1 MVEMTGGRNVPLL
14 TPSRCATLLLMTL
27 LLIEAVSPASSLAQ
41 RSEAVAGDRVT
52 LERSDRD
59 TGAPLFLEPDHWVA
73 NAIRRTVA
81 LGLAPAT
88 ADPMAA
94 PITLQHAY
102 DVLRQALHLAADS
115 AASTMVRGWLEL
127 LQKEGPAAGALS
139 LARVNAG
146 VMTLSGQARGGDG
159 YFPDEDWEGAW
170 RLEGVSGPAIMFA
183 ARGFVTQRVS
193 WSVDGG
199 RLGHGWSVPAGA
211 LAVAAGPVDLW
222 AGRRRLHY
230 GVGRGGGTV
239 LGAGLDA
246 NPHLTQRTLFSLTGG
261 GLHTREPFT
270 YPSVLGFL
278 GKGRVEIVG
287 GHLPRNGRVESPFVV
302 FGRVTSTPFTPR
314 LTVGVN
320 RGAIFGGRGNP
331 ITAGRLGGLLIGL
344 HGGEGGEFENQVLS
358 AVIRFRPP
366 VGPVPLEAY
375 LEWGMDDTAG
385 AVRDTPAIIAGA
397 DLGAVP
403 GIPFVSLGLETTRF
417 PRSCCGNPI
426 WYRSIFF
433 RGSWA
438 DDGRLFAHPLG
449 GHGSELLGHARLD
462 LPQHGLMM
470 RAQAFTRERGE
481 ENLFAPGRDGR
492 SRGGS
497 VAMEYSVSRRTGL
510 QLHAGRE
517 NARTW
522 SSHHASVFV
531 THVLGGGR

>member
-1 MVEMTGGRNVPLL
+1 MRCQIRIPKLAAHLL
-14 TPSRCATLLLMTL
+14 PTLLLGVAL
-27 LLIEAVSPASSLAQ
+27 SPRPLCAQ
-41 RSEAVAGDRVT
+41 REVSAAGGPVAI
-52 LERSDRD
+52 ERSDRD
-59 TGAPLFLEPDHWVA
+59 SGAPLFLEPDHWA
-73 NAIRRTVA
+73 THAIRRLVA

-94 PITLQHAY
+94 PITLQHVH
-102 DVLRQALHLAADS
+102 DVLQRALH
-115 AASTMVRGWLEL
+115 ASSDATVSTVVRGWLEL
-127 LQKEGPAAGALS
+127 LQNEGPTAGALT
-139 LARVNAG
+139 LARVKAG
-146 VMTLSGQARGGDG
+146 VMTLDGQARGGDG
-159 YFPDEDWEGAW
+159 YFPEEDLEGAR
-170 RLEGVSGPAIMFA
+170 RLEGVTGPAVTFA
-183 ARGFVTQRVS
+183 ARGFVTPRVS
-193 WSVDGG
+193 WSFDGG
-199 RLGHGWSVPAGA
+199 RLGHGWAVPAGA

-230 GVGRGGGTV
+230 GVGRGGATV

-246 NPHLTQRTLFSLTGG
+246 SPHLTQRTLYSLTGG

-278 GKGRVEIVG
+278 GKGRIEIVG
-287 GHLPRNGRVESPFVV
+287 GQLPRNGRVESPFVV

-314 LTVGVN
+314 LTLGVN
-320 RGAIFGGRGNP
+320 RGAIFGGRRNP
-331 ITAGRLGGLLIGL
+331 ITARRLGGLLIGL
-344 HGGEGGEFENQVLS
+344 HGGEGGEFENQVAS

-366 VGPVPLEAY
+366 LGPVPLEAY

-385 AVRDTPAIIAGA
+385 AIRDTPAIIAGA

-403 GIPFVSLGLETTRF
+403 GVPSVSLGVEATRF

-438 DDGRLFAHPLG
+438 DQGRLFAHPLG

-462 LPQHGLMM
+462 LPQRGLMV
-470 RAQAFTRERGE
+470 RAHAFTRERGE
-481 ENLFAPGRDGR
+481 ENLFAPGRDGH

-497 VAMEYSVSRRTGL
+497 VAMEYSVSGRTVL
-510 QLHAGRE
+510 QLQAGLE

-522 SSHHASVFV
+522 SSHHASLFV
-531 THVLGGGR
+531 THVLGRDR

>member
-1 MVEMTGGRNVPLL
+1 MVAMRRQVRSAKLAARLLAALLL
-14 TPSRCATLLLMTL
+14 TVAL
-27 LLIEAVSPASSLAQ
+27 SPRPTCAQ
-41 RSEAVAGDRVT
+41 RSLSPAGDRGTV
-52 LERSDRD
+52 ERSDRD
-59 TGAPLFLEPDHWVA
+59 TGAPLFLEPDHWVT
-73 NAIRRTVA
+73 NAIRRLVV
-81 LGLAPAT
+81 LGIAPAT

-94 PITLQHAY
+94 PITLQHAH
-102 DVLRQALHLAADS
+102 DVLQRALHLAAD
-115 AASTMVRGWLEL
+115 AAVSTMVRGWLEL
-127 LQKEGPAAGALS
+127 LQNEGPTAGALT
-139 LARVNAG
+139 LARVSAG
-146 VMTLSGQARGGDG
+146 MMTLDAQARGGDG
-159 YFPDEDWEGAW
+159 YFPEEDWEGAW
-170 RLEGVSGPAIMFA
+170 PLEGASGPAITFA
-183 ARGFVTQRVS
+183 ARGFVTPRVS
-193 WSVDGG
+193 WSFDGG
-199 RLGHGWSVPAGA
+199 RLAHGWSMPAGA

-230 GVGRGGGTV
+230 GVGRGGATV
-239 LGAGLDA
+239 IGAGLDA
-246 NPHLTQRTLFSLTGG
+246 NPHLTQRTLYSLTGG

-270 YPSVLGFL
+270 YPSVIGFL
-278 GKGRVEIVG
+278 GKGRIEIAG
-287 GHLPRNGRVESPFVV
+287 GQLPRNGRVESPFVV

-314 LTVGVN
+314 LTLGVN

-403 GIPFVSLGLETTRF
+403 GIPSVSLGFEATHF

-438 DDGRLFAHPLG
+438 DEGRLFAHPLG

-481 ENLFAPGRDGR
+481 ENLFAPGRGGH
-492 SRGGS
+492 SRGGA
-497 VAMEYSVSRRTGL
+497 VAVEYSVSGRTGL
-510 QLHAGRE
+510 QLHAGLE
-517 NARTW
+517 NARSW
-522 SSHHASVFV
+522 SSHHAWLFV
-531 THVLGGGR
+531 THVLGRGR

>member
-1 MVEMTGGRNVPLL
+1 MVAMRWQARIPKLSAQLL
-14 TPSRCATLLLMTL
+14 PALLLAVAL
-27 LLIEAVSPASSLAQ
+27 SPRAISAQGEVLAAEDRVAIE
-41 RSEAVAGDRVT
+41 RSERNP
-52 LERSDRD
+52 
-59 TGAPLFLEPDHWVA
+59 GAPLFLEPDHWVT
-73 NAIRRTVA
+73 NAIRRLVA
-81 LGLAPAT
+81 LGLTPAT

-94 PITLQHAY
+94 PMTLQHAH
-102 DVLRQALHLAADS
+102 DVLQGALHTSADDALS
-115 AASTMVRGWLEL
+115 VMVRGWIQL
-127 LQKEGPAAGALS
+127 LQHEGPTAGAVT
-139 LARVNAG
+139 LARINAG
-146 VMTLSGQARGGDG
+146 AMTLDGQARGGDG
-159 YFPDEDWEGAW
+159 YFPEEDWEGAW
-170 RLEGVSGPAIMFA
+170 RLEGVTGPAITFA
-183 ARGFVTQRVS
+183 ARGFVTPRVS
-193 WSVDGG
+193 WSFDGG

-230 GVGRGGGTV
+230 GVGRGGATV

-246 NPHLTQRTLFSLTGG
+246 NPHLTQRTLYSLTGG
-261 GLHTREPFT
+261 GLHTREPFS
-270 YPSVLGFL
+270 YPSIFAFL
-278 GKGRVEIVG
+278 GTGRVEVAG
-287 GHLPRNGRVESPFVV
+287 GQLPRNGRVESPFVV

-314 LTVGVN
+314 LTLGVN

-331 ITAGRLGGLLIGL
+331 ITARRLGGLLIGL
-344 HGGEGGEFENQVLS
+344 HGGEGGEFENQVAS

-366 VGPVPLEAY
+366 LGPVPLEAY

-385 AVRDTPAIIAGA
+385 AVRDTPAVIAGV

-403 GIPFVSLGLETTRF
+403 GVPSVSLGLEATRF

-438 DDGRLFAHPLG
+438 DEGRLFAHPLG

-470 RAQAFTRERGE
+470 RAQAFTRDRGE
-481 ENLFAPGRDGR
+481 ENLFAPGRDGH

-497 VAMEYSVSRRTGL
+497 VAMEYSVSGRTGL
-510 QLHAGRE
+510 QLHAGLE

-522 SSHHASVFV
+522 SSHHASLFV
-531 THVLGGGR
+531 THVLGRGR